1 MKSIS
6 ELRISIPRGA
16 ADKSE
21 IYRAPDTLVCP
32 KCQGAGW
39 LRLDVPLGHP
49 SFGRLIKCE
58 CTQRNEDRARSQEIR
73 RVSQLDGL
81 EGKTFE
87 GFDANTP
94 ELERAVK
101 IAQQFARELN
111 GWLVLSGPCGTGK
124 THLAAAIANE
134 TLLKAGRTVM
144 FAVVPDLLDHLRS
157 TFDPTGG
164 VTYDKR
170 FSDIREAFVLVL
182 DDLGTENA
190 TPWAREKLYQII
202 NHRYNQQ
209 LPTVI
214 TRNDSADGIDERI
227 MSRMMDR
234 DLAKHVVLS
243 GDDYRRRGDATY
255 VRGSRRRRVSA

>member
-1 MKSIS
+1 MKPLS
-6 ELRISIPRGA
+6 EFRIDIPRGA
-16 ADKSE
+16 SDETE
-21 IYRAPDTLVCP
+21 IYRPPDAFVCP
-32 KCQGAGW
+32 KCHGAGW

-58 CTQRNEDRARSQEIR
+58 CIQRTEERARAQEIR
-73 RVSQLDGL
+73 RLSQLEGL
-81 EGKTFE
+81 EGKSFA

-94 ELERAVK
+94 ELERALAT
-101 IAQQFARELN
+101 AQQFARDLS
-111 GWLVLSGPCGTGK
+111 GWLIVSGPCGTGK

-134 TLLKAGRTVM
+134 TLVKAGRTVM
-144 FAVVPDLLDHLRS
+144 FTVVPDLLDHLRS

-170 FSDIREAFVLVL
+170 FTDIREAFVLVL

-214 TRNDSADGIDERI
+214 TRNDSADGIDDRI
-227 MSRMMDR
+227 LSRMMDR
-234 DLAKHVVLS
+234 DLSKHVVLT

-255 VRGSRRRRVSA
+255 VRGGRRRRVSA